1 MQTAT
6 AGRHFNVGVT
16 ATVKDTLGQSV
27 WLAIGQAIIK
37 IDAVDIVGI
46 GQDKA

>member
-1 MQTAT
+1 MQAAT
-6 AGRHFNVGVT
+6 ARRHFNVSVA
-16 ATVKDTLGQSV
+16 ATVKDTLSQSV